1 MGKNDGK
8 IKLFPTFFPPSF
20 LSAVGQQSAGGHC
33 CKPYVAL
40 KHFLIPLKRVFH
52 CCKRIGI
59 LDLPIFL
66 MHFSLFSTFF
76 SFSLSAF
83 FITFCSALI
92 PVNWPKKIVDGR
104 AKINNKQSDMA
115 PQCPKMTSNH
125 FSGVQSKMEASVQ
138 QSHPK
143 DNPEKPPEVS
153 HHFLSEMWSQIPTKG
168 HHSNAYGGS
177 SATTVPAAHCR
188 PPPPYGCTLSM
199 AFIVSP
205 P

>member
-1 MGKNDGK
+1 MMGKSSC
-8 IKLFPTFFPPSF
+8 FPPFFPSF

-40 KHFLIPLKRVFH
+40 KHFFDSSKKSFSLLQRNWNF
-52 CCKRIGI
+52 GI
-59 LDLPIFL
+59 LPIFL

-188 PPPPYGCTLSM
+188 PPPLM
-199 AFIVSP
+199 AVP
-205 P
+205 